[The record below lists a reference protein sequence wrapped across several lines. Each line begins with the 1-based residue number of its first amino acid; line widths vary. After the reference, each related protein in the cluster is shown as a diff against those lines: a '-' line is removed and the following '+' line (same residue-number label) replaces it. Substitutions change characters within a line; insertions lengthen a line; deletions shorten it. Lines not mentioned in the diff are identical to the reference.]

1 MSLSDKLE
9 MNGCLFFTALASIFV
24 LSPLRGAGVPVEEC
38 DVCVVGGGAAGIA
51 AALQSGRA
59 GAKTVLVEQGFQ
71 VGGNMTTGGVGWP
84 GLFHAWGRQIIDGC
98 AYELITNTVVSAG
111 GQLPDFTKPVGIKHW
126 HHQIKINMPLYVLI
140 AEEALTLAGVAIK
153 YHASPV
159 SIKDES
165 GRWVLDIAA
174 VGELRR
180 LRAKVVIDCTGN
192 GAAAAMAGG
201 ARLRDKESAPGSFRY
216 VLNPNTD
223 IKKLDIAKI
232 EKAFRAAVKEG
243 RLKRTDKRGSMSGYL
258 KSGGDVYNY
267 IVPADNSTAEGR
279 TRTNMRGR
287 ESLLRMYRFLRE
299 QPGLEN
305 LELVSMSAEVGVR
318 ETYRV
323 EGDYVMTHSDY
334 VSGRDF
340 DDALAYAF
348 YPIDLHDKKK
358 GIKPK
363 HLEEGRVAKV
373 PMRSLMVKGLRDF
386 LVAGRCMSSD
396 RLANSALRVEAT
408 CMATGQAAGAA
419 AALAAKSS
427 RSVRNVPAAEIR
439 AALAASGAIVP
450 DVAAAE
456 KQ

>member
-9 MNGCLFFTALASIFV
+9 MNGRLFFAALASIFV

-140 AEEALTLAGVAIK
+140 AEEALTKAGVAVR
-153 YHASPV
+153 YHSSPI
-159 SIKDES
+159 SIKDED
-165 GRWVLDIAA
+165 GRWTLEIAA
-174 VGELRR
+174 VGEISRV
-180 LRAKVVIDCTGN
+180 RAKVVIDCTGN

-201 ARLRDKESAPGSFRY
+201 VRLRDKETAPGSFRY
-216 VLNPNTD
+216 VLDPKTD
-223 IKKLDIAKI
+223 LKKFNFAKL
-232 EKAFRAAVKEG
+232 EKAFQQAVKEG
-243 RLKRTDKRGSMSGYL
+243 RLKRTDKRGSMSGFL

-279 TRTNMRGR
+279 TGTNMRGR
-287 ESLLRMYRFLRE
+287 ASLLRMYRFLRE

-323 EGDYVMTHSDY
+323 EGDYVMTHDDY
-334 VSGRDF
+334 VTGRMF
-340 DDALAYAF
+340 DDAVAFAF
-348 YPIDLHDKKK
+348 YPIDLHDRKK
-358 GIKPK
+358 GITPR
-363 HLEEGRVAKV
+363 HLKEGCVAKV
-373 PMRSLMVKGLRDF
+373 PFRALTVKGLRDF

-419 AALAAKSS
+419 AALAAKTS
-427 RSVRNVPAAEIR
+427 RSVRDIPAAEIR
-439 AALAASGAIVP
+439 FALAESGAVVP
-450 DVAAAE
+450 E
-456 KQ
+456 L

>member
-1 MSLSDKLE
+1 MRRLRHF
-9 MNGCLFFTALASIFV
+9 LFFSAVGFVASASCST
-24 LSPLRGAGVPVEEC
+24 LPAEEC
-38 DVCVVGGGAAGIA
+38 DVCICGGGAAGIA
-51 AALQSGRA
+51 AALQA
-59 GAKTVLVEQGFQ
+59 AMTGAETVLVEQGFQ

-140 AEEALTLAGVAIK
+140 AEEALTKAGVAIK

-174 VGELRR
+174 VGEISRV
-180 LRAKVVIDCTGN
+180 RAKVVIDCTGN

-201 ARLRDKESAPGSFRY
+201 VRMRDKETAPGSFRY
-216 VLNPNTD
+216 VLDPKTD
-223 IKKLDIAKI
+223 LKKFNFAKL

-323 EGDYVMTHSDY
+323 EGDYVMTHDDY
-334 VSGRDF
+334 VTGRMF
-340 DDALAYAF
+340 DDAVCHAF

-358 GIKPK
+358 GIKPR
-363 HLEEGRVAKV
+363 HLGKGVVANV
-373 PMRSLMVKGLRDF
+373 PMRSLTVKGLRDF

-427 RSVRNVPAAEIR
+427 RSVRDVPAAEIR